1 MGERAVSVEFFF
13 AGGCENCVKARKALR
28 KAAESTAGVVW
39 KEIDIGQNP
48 HQAVDMGVV
57 TTPAVA
63 IDGRLV
69 FKSAPSPA
77 ELKSALQALAGRG

>member
-1 MGERAVSVEFFF
+1 MSKKAVSVEFFF
-13 AGGCENCVKARKALR
+13 AGGCENCAKAREALR

-39 KEIDIGQNP
+39 KEIDIGRSP
-48 HQAVDMGVV
+48 HQAVDMGVLS
-57 TTPAVA
+57 TPAIA

-77 ELKSALQALAGRG
+77 ELKSALQALASRG

>member
-1 MGERAVSVEFFF
+1 MSNKAVSVEFFF
-13 AGGCENCVKARKALR
+13 AGGCENCVKAREALR
-28 KAAESTAGVVW
+28 KAAESNAGVVW
-39 KEIDIGQNP
+39 KETDIGKSP

-57 TTPAVA
+57 STPAIA

-77 ELKSALQALAGRG
+77 ELKSAIQALAGKG